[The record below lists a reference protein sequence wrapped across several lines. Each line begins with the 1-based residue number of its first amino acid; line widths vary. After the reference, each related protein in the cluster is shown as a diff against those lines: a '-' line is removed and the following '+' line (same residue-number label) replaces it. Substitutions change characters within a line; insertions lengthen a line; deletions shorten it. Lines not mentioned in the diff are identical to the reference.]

1 MSEKITDGSSE
12 AQRRAEKIK
21 AIRRSIRSEAEV
33 APMTYENKSESE
45 RTESIAD
52 RIAKVKE
59 KRDATAAD
67 ILEELDRAIAREKAD
82 AERSAADKA
91 EADAKAKENASPDIS
106 DILPALE
113 TPAHEELQEL
123 AEEVAE
129 DFTEVSSDITGYTED
144 FTEAEAE
151 TEACGAEINNAYA
164 QAAETESVTEEKDE
178 ETMVFTPIGH
188 AAETKQAEERIR
200 PIHRVREDKSPEP
213 IIRAAA

>member
-82 AERSAADKA
+82 AERMAAAQAEAAAKA
-91 EADAKAKENASPDIS
+91 EVNASPDLS

-113 TPAHEELQEL
+113 APAHEELQEL
-123 AEEVAE
+123 AEEVAG
-129 DFTEVSSDITGYTED
+129 DFTEVQGDITGYTED
-144 FTEAEAE
+144 FTEAYAEAE
-151 TEACGAEINNAYA
+151 AEPTVISDAYA
-164 QAAETESVTEEKDE
+164 NEAEAESVIEDKDD
-178 ETMVFTPIGH
+178 ETMVFTPVSH
-188 AAETKQAEERIR
+188 AAEKKEEPIR
-200 PIHRVREDKSPEP
+200 PLQLLH
-213 IIRAAA
+213 